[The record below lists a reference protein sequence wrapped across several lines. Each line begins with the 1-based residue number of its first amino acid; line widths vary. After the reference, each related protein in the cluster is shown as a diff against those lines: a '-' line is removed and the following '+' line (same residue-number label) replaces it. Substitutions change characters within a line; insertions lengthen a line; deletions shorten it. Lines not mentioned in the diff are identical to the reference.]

1 MSLTGNFGIA
11 ISFCGKDED
20 GYWKGIIKLTKA
32 KVTNIDEH
40 PYPWKST
47 SSTTSIKNSNTSDG
61 AHKSRKS
68 DQPKKE

>member
-1 MSLTGNFGIA
+1 MSLTGNCGIA

-20 GYWKGIIKLTKA
+20 GYCNDIIKLTKA

-47 SSTTSIKNSNTSDG
+47 SITTSIKNSNTSDG